1 MEGICD
7 ISRKIGGLNKA
18 LFWTWFITAIIIFFG
33 CSTTKPPTD
42 TLAKAEL
49 SVRAAHEAGAEEF
62 AQMDLRKA
70 REKLEKS
77 KQAMAVRNY
86 DEARR
91 LAEDA
96 QVDAELAEAKAEA
109 QIVRHAADE
118 ALRRVDALQVE
129 SERNSRKSLTRGSDK
144 E

>member
-1 MEGICD
+1 MEAICD
-7 ISRKIGGLNKA
+7 INRKIMRTGQSVI
-18 LFWTWFITAIIIFFG
+18 WTWLITAIIIFFG

-96 QVDAELAEAKAEA
+96 QVDAELAEAKTEA

-118 ALRRVDALQVE
+118 ALRRVDAPQGE

>member
-1 MEGICD
+1 MDGIRD
-7 ISRKIGGLNKA
+7 VNRGIMRRDKA
-18 LFWTWFITAIIIFFG
+18 LFWTWFITVIFYG

-49 SVRAAHEAGAEEF
+49 SVRAAQEAGAQEL

-70 REKLEKS
+70 GEKLEKS
-77 KQAMAVRNY
+77 KQAMAARNY

-91 LAEDA
+91 LAEGA

-109 QIVRHAADE
+109 EIVRRAADE
-118 ALRRVDALQVE
+118 VVRRVDALQAKPSVIQE
-129 SERNSRKSLTRGSDK
+129 ESLTRGSDK